1 MTRSEK
7 DAVQDL
13 YALIFREACQV
24 LGLTPSADAEKFGVT
39 RQTFS
44 RWMRGESIPKPE
56 AFVLLVQMLT
66 AGMKQAAA
74 HSSLAAA
81 LDATKAVSARLDEQI
96 AAVELERKNNKA
108 MNERIQ
114 AALKV
119 GAIEAAK
126 LDAAEKAKRKA
137 AAEIKRKAETK
148 QD

>member
-66 AGMKQAAA
+66 AGMKHAAE
-74 HSSLAAA
+74 SSNLAAA
-81 LDATKAVSARLDEQI
+81 LDDAGKISARLDEQI
-96 AAVELERKNNKA
+96 AAIQIERRNTEA

-114 AALKV
+114 AGL
-119 GAIEAAK
+119 
-126 LDAAEKAKRKA
+126 RA

>member
-13 YALIFREACQV
+13 YAAIFREACQV
-24 LGLTPSADAEKFGVT
+24 LALTPTADAEKFCVT

-66 AGMKQAAA
+66 AGMKHAAEN
-74 HSSLAAA
+74 SNLAAA
-81 LDATKAVSARLDEQI
+81 LDDAGKISARLDEQI
-96 AAVELERKNNKA
+96 AAIQLERRNTEA

-114 AALKV
+114 AGL
-119 GAIEAAK
+119 
-126 LDAAEKAKRKA
+126 RA

>member
-1 MTRSEK
+1 MTRTEK
-7 DAVQDL
+7 ENVIEL
-13 YALIFREACQV
+13 YALIFRDACQV
-24 LGLTPSADAEKFGVT
+24 LSLTPTGDAEKFGVT

-44 RWMRGESIPKPE
+44 RWMRGESVPKPE

-96 AAVELERKNNKA
+96 AAVELERKNTEA

-126 LDAAEKAKRKA
+126 LNAAEKAKRKP
-137 AAEIKRKAETK
+137 ETK